1 MKHNYVSV
9 VLCSLFLFSALS
21 FGQHAKKTSIPGRN
35 ENLIS
40 MQKSGIGFH
49 FPLNKFGSIN
59 ISLSKTANTKTVN
72 PNEVIYQ
79 LWDTTGAVWVNYFRI
94 LISANADTILAQTWT
109 NSNWVDD
116 SRGIA
121 TYDGNNN
128 LIQALEESWNG
139 SAWVNSFLTTYSYD
153 SNNNDTLEVDQ
164 QWSGTQ
170 WDNVYKYTYTYDSN
184 HNVLVEVDQLWL
196 TSQWFDSDRYTSTY
210 SGNNLITYLAESSNF
225 VSWSN
230 ASLDTYTYDG
240 NNNRITDVY
249 QLWNGIGWQNSS
261 KDTMGYNS
269 GNYLTSDLYLLWN
282 GANWDNTSLQ
292 TNTYDINNN
301 RVRTLY
307 QDWNS
312 TSWDNTDQDSAGY
325 NSNGD
330 ISFDIFQ
337 GWSGTDWVNET
348 KYIYNYAGVTAVD
361 NNLTTVP
368 SHYYLSNNYPNPF
381 NPTTNIKY
389 SLSSGGFV
397 TLKVYDIIGREVATL
412 VNENQSSG
420 NYTVRFDGSGLSSGV
435 YLYQLKV
442 NNFVSTKKLVLMK

>member
-1 MKHNYVSV
+1 MKNNYVSV
-9 VLCSLFLFSALS
+9 AFCSLFLFSVLS
-21 FGQHAKKTSIPGRN
+21 FAQHAKKSSIPGSN

-40 MQKSGIGFH
+40 IQNSGVGFH

-59 ISLSKTANTKTVN
+59 ISLSKTANTKAVN
-72 PNEVIYQ
+72 PNEFIIQ

-94 LISANADTILAQTWT
+94 LISTNADTILTQQWVS
-109 NSNWVDD
+109 SNWVDY
-116 SRGIA
+116 SRGTA

-128 LIQALEESWNG
+128 LTQVLTELWSG
-139 SAWVNSFLTTYSYD
+139 SAWENSTLFTYSYD

-170 WDNVYKYTYTYDSN
+170 WDNVYKYTYTYGPN

-196 TSQWFDSDRYTSTY
+196 SSQWFNTARYTSTY
-210 SGNNLITYLAESSNF
+210 SGNNLATFLIEMYTVN
-225 VSWSN
+225 WSN
-230 ASLDTYTYDG
+230 TGLHTYAYDG
-240 NNNRITDVY
+240 NNNQITDLY
-249 QLWNGIGWQNSS
+249 QTWNGSAWANSA
-261 KDTMGYNS
+261 KDTNTY
-269 GNYLTSDLYLLWN
+269 N
-282 GANWDNTSLQ
+282 GANQLVTDLNFNWNGSGWDNSFLL
-292 TNTYDINNN
+292 TNSYDVNNN
-301 RVRTLY
+301 RIKTLN
-307 QDWNS
+307 QMWNS
-312 TSWDNTDQDSAGY
+312 TSWDNTDQDTAGY

-330 ISFDIFQ
+330 IAFDIYQ

-389 SLSSGGFV
+389 SLTSEGFV
-397 TLKVYDIIGREVATL
+397 SLKVYDILGREVATL
-412 VNENQSSG
+412 VNENQSAG
-420 NYTVRFDGSGLSSGV
+420 IYTVRFDGSDLSSGV
-435 YLYQLKV
+435 YVYQLKV